1 MNKRISKKIYK
12 RATKKLKQ
20 YIQLHKD
27 KRTTLEVEQSEHILL
42 PLERNVFLSKQRKY
56 MKLLNEIKNELID
69 EGNW

>member
-12 RATKKLKQ
+12 RATKKINQ

-42 PLERNVFLSKQRKY
+42 PLERKVFLSKQRKY

>member
-12 RATKKLKQ
+12 RANQKLNQ

-27 KRTTLEVEQSEHILL
+27 KRTTLEVEQSERILL

-56 MKLLNEIKNELID
+56 MKLIKNELID

>member
-12 RATKKLKQ
+12 RANQKLNQ

-27 KRTTLEVEQSEHILL
+27 KRTTLEVEQSKHIL
-42 PLERNVFLSKQRKY
+42 PFERNVFLSKQRKY
-56 MKLLNEIKNELID
+56 MKLFNEIKNELID

>member
-12 RATKKLKQ
+12 RATKKLNQ

-27 KRTTLEVEQSEHILL
+27 KRTALEVEQSEHILL

>member
-12 RATKKLKQ
+12 RANQKLNQ
-20 YIQLHKD
+20 YIKLHKD
-27 KRTTLEVEQSEHILL
+27 KRTTLEVEQSKHILL

-56 MKLLNEIKNELID
+56 MKLFNEIKSELID

>member
-12 RATKKLKQ
+12 RANQKLNQ

-42 PLERNVFLSKQRKY
+42 PFERNVFYQNSV
-56 MKLLNEIKNELID
+56 NI
-69 EGNW
+69 

>member
-12 RATKKLKQ
+12 RANQKLNQ

-42 PLERNVFLSKQRKY
+42 LLERNVFLSKQRKY
-56 MKLLNEIKNELID
+56 MKLFNEIKNELID

>member
-12 RATKKLKQ
+12 RANQKLNQ

-42 PLERNVFLSKQRKY
+42 PFERNVFLSKQRKY
-56 MKLLNEIKNELID
+56 MKLFNESKNELID

>member
-12 RATKKLKQ
+12 RANQKLNQ

-27 KRTTLEVEQSEHILL
+27 KRTTLEVQQSEHILL
-42 PLERNVFLSKQRKY
+42 PSERNVFLSKQRKY
-56 MKLLNEIKNELID
+56 MKLFNEIKNELID